1 MSNPYYT
8 GPSGNGQAPYHN
20 TDSYEMSAYKYE
32 EEDDFVGFMN
42 EIQDINLQLDNYSNL
57 VELISNKQKNHLQD
71 LDLNDDGDDGEYA
84 TKQIDSLVLE
94 ASSLQNEL
102 KSRIK
107 NVQTQ
112 AAQLRNPQKAAQA
125 EASRTKFLDLIQR
138 YRLTES
144 NNREQTKVQAERQ
157 YRIVKPDAT
166 PEEIQ
171 AVVEDGLSN
180 QQIFQQAL
188 MQLNRRG
195 EARTVLNEVQVRHRE
210 LLKLEKTMAELTQL
224 FHDMEE
230 LVVEQDQPI
239 QQIEE
244 QIGTAQHDIEQ
255 GVGHTNKA
263 VVLAKKARK
272 KKLWCFFICVLILII
287 LGLILGLYFGLKK

>member
-1 MSNPYYT
+1 MSNPYYN
-8 GPSGNGQAPYHN
+8 GNVPGHN
-20 TDSYEMSAYKYE
+20 TNSYEMGAFKYE

-42 EIQDINLQLDNYSNL
+42 EIQDINLQLDNYANL
-57 VELISNKQKNHLQD
+57 VNLISTKQKNHLQD
-71 LDLNDDGDDGEYA
+71 LDLNDDGEGDYA

-94 ASSLQNEL
+94 ASSLQTEL

-107 NVQTQ
+107 NVQSQ
-112 AAQLRNPQKAAQA
+112 AAQSRSPQKAAQA
-125 EASRTKFLDLIQR
+125 ETTRNKFLDLIQR

-144 NNREQTKVQAERQ
+144 NNREQTKIHAERQ

-171 AVVEDGLSN
+171 AVVEDGSSN
-180 QQIFQQAL
+180 QQIFQQAI
-188 MQLNRRG
+188 MQSNRRG

-244 QIGTAQHDIEQ
+244 QIDTAQHDIEQ

-263 VVLAKKARK
+263 VVSAKKARK
-272 KKLWCFFICVLILII
+272 KKLWCFFICLLIVVI
-287 LGLILGLYFGLKK
+287 LALILGLYFGLKK

>member
-1 MSNPYYT
+1 MSNPYYNN
-8 GPSGNGQAPYHN
+8 GANSG
-20 TDSYEMSAYKYE
+20 SYEMSSVKYGA
-32 EEDDFVGFMN
+32 EDDFVAFMN
-42 EIQDINLQLDNYSNL
+42 EIQDINTQLDNYSNL
-57 VELISNKQKNHLQD
+57 VDLISAKQRNYIQD
-71 LDLNDDGDDGEYA
+71 LDLNEEDTEYLS
-84 TKQIDSLVLE
+84 KQIDALVVE
-94 ASSLQNEL
+94 ASSLQSEL

-112 AAQLRNPQKAAQA
+112 AVQLGNRQKIDQA
-125 EASRTKFLDLIQR
+125 ETTRSKFLELIQR

-144 NNREQTKVQAERQ
+144 NNREQTRVQAERQ

-166 PEEIQ
+166 AEEVR
-171 AVVEDGLSN
+171 AVVEDGAGN

-188 MQLNRRG
+188 MQSNRRG

-244 QIGTAQHDIEQ
+244 QIGSAQHDIEQ
-255 GVGHTNKA
+255 GVGHTQKA
-263 VVLAKKARK
+263 VVLAKAARK
-272 KKLWCFFICVLILII
+272 KKLWCFFICLII
-287 LGLILGLYFGLKK
+287 VVILALILGIYFGTK

>member
-1 MSNPYYT
+1 MSNPYYASGGANT
-8 GPSGNGQAPYHN
+8 GLYEM
-20 TDSYEMSAYKYE
+20 DSYKYGH
-32 EEDDFVGFMN
+32 EDDFVAFMN
-42 EIQDINLQLDNYSNL
+42 EIQDINTQLDNYSNL
-57 VELISNKQKNHLQD
+57 VDLISSKQRNQIQD
-71 LDLNDDGDDGEYA
+71 LNLNEDESSYA
-84 TKQIDSLVLE
+84 TKQVDALVLE
-94 ASSLQNEL
+94 ASNLQSEL

-112 AAQLRNPQKAAQA
+112 AVQLRNQQKIDQADAA
-125 EASRTKFLDLIQR
+125 RNKFLELIQK

-144 NNREQTKVQAERQ
+144 NNREQTRLQAERQ

-171 AVVEDGLSN
+171 AVVEDGSSN

-195 EARTVLNEVQVRHRE
+195 EARTVLNDVQTRHRE

-230 LVVEQDQPI
+230 LVIEQDQPI

-244 QIGTAQHDIEQ
+244 QVNTAQHDIEQ
-255 GVGHTNKA
+255 GVGHTQKA
-263 VVLAKKARK
+263 VVSAKAARK
-272 KKLWCFFICVLILII
+272 KRIWCFVICLII
-287 LGLILGLYFGLKK
+287 IVVLALVLGIHFGTK